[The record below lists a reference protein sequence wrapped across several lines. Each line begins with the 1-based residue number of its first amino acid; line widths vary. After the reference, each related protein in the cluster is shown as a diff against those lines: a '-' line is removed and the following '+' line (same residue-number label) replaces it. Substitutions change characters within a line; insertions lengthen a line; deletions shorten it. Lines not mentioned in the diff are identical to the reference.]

1 MKQEN
6 IDAKERI
13 MNTMV
18 ELLLERK
25 DVNKITTRE
34 VAKLANVNSASI
46 NYYYKSKDNLVF
58 KAVEIC
64 IENIAKKLFFKDIQ
78 DEHNEN

>member
-1 MKQEN
+1 MNHES

-18 ELLLERK
+18 KLLLERK

-34 VAKLANVNSASI
+34 IAKLANVNSASI
-46 NYYYKSKDNLVF
+46 NYYYQSKDNLVDNLMF
-58 KAVEIC
+58 
-64 IENIAKKLFFKDIQ
+64 LLD
-78 DEHNEN
+78 